1 MHRDH
6 HARTIASHN
15 SSKEDNM
22 LKKFFIFSIMA
33 LVGMLTACGPIYNT
47 EYSFVPPKSD
57 IAKMCTAQCIQ
68 GKNDCEQSCRVDN
81 DNCRMRAQQ
90 NAMFEYKQ
98 YKEDRK
104 RMGLPINKSVNDFDR
119 SSSCSNSC
127 RCESTYRACY
137 SACGGEVL
145 EHKVCVAFC
154 DKQQ

>member
-1 MHRDH
+1 M
-6 HARTIASHN
+6 TTMPELFASPN

-22 LKKFFIFSIMA
+22 LKKFFIFFI
-33 LVGMLTACGPIYNT
+33 LVLAGMLTACGPIYNT

-81 DNCRMRAQQ
+81 ENCRMRAQQ

-98 YKEDRK
+98 YKEDQR
-104 RMGLPINKSVNDFDR
+104 RMGLPISKTITDFDR
-119 SSSCSNSC
+119 SRSCSNSC
-127 RCESTYRACY
+127 HCESTYRACY
-137 SACGGEVL
+137 LECGGEVR